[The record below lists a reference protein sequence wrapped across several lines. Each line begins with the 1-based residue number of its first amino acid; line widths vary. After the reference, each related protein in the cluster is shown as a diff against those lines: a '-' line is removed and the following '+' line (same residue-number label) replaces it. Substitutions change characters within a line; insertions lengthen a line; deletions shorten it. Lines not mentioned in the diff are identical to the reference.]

1 MLYDYQRYKTIPYL
15 VDEGFIK
22 AAMIVSRTAAS
33 RDAYKGLLKAGVVT
47 PEGVVDTTRIDRHFR
62 NHVAILHA
70 TQQRQVIVA
79 LFWWEEETQRLR
91 KLLAE
96 RRELETLTAESS
108 AEALPQYRRLLERV
122 NAKIMARPSE
132 RLQAVEEDADE
143 LMVRFMDGTLFAPPA
158 AGSYAQA
165 RRTLHDEELPGYSR
179 REAPRTVMV

>member
-1 MLYDYQRYKTIPYL
+1 
-15 VDEGFIK
+15 
-22 AAMIVSRTAAS
+22 
-33 RDAYKGLLKAGVVT
+33 
-47 PEGVVDTTRIDRHFR
+47 
-62 NHVAILHA
+62 LHA